1 MKRRIAKMS
10 VGRDL
15 KKGFRM
21 IIILFMFICVFLFF
35 TVADMF
41 LHYRELKNNS
51 FAIVNDISMARSASL
66 CIQNSIY
73 KMCLSEDESQQNQFN
88 AEADEYDMLVQKYL
102 KAIVKLKPEYKANI
116 SEIKK
121 IQQEAFTFRS
131 QAILLSSQNRKQEA
145 IDLLET
151 NFFPKMQNIDDVFL
165 SITDSINNELETYVE
180 SVERLVVILLIASIL
195 MIVVT
200 IVYSVNKGN
209 KLIKSIQIPLE
220 EIGCAMEEV
229 YIGNLEFDLAYHS
242 ENELGKLAE
251 RVRITGEGLKSYIK
265 NIDSVLGE
273 LSQKNFDVKVE
284 MEYKGTFRPIEHSM
298 NEIIYV
304 LHSVM
309 ESIFHTSQMVTSS
322 ASETNLIAKELSD
335 GAVSQAGAIEKL
347 ITYIR
352 TISNDVEQNA
362 GNTSEVYEYSEK
374 VKRTILSSEDK
385 ASSLVETMSEM
396 MQSSQKIYEII
407 SIIEEIAGQTNLLS
421 FNAAIEAARAGSS
434 GTGFSVV
441 ASEIK
446 KLADSTSEAA
456 NRTKDLIHKS
466 NKIVEEGNAKV
477 KELCTSLGYV
487 NGAVDVVS
495 EKSIHVSNASKAQAR
510 TLIDL
515 ETTIQSISDVV
526 QNNLEY
532 AKDVQQNSEN
542 LEQKSN
548 ELSDILKTF
557 QL

>member
-1 MKRRIAKMS
+1 

-15 KKGFRM
+15 KKGFRT
-21 IIILFMFICVFLFF
+21 IIILFLIIYVFLFF
-35 TVADMF
+35 TVTDMY

-51 FAIVNDISMARSASL
+51 FAIVNDISAARSASL

-73 KMCLSEDESQQNQFN
+73 KMCLSEDESQQNEFN

-102 KAIVKLKPEYKANI
+102 KAIIKLKPEYKANI

-165 SITDSINNELETYVE
+165 SITDSINNELESYIN
-180 SVERLVVILLIASIL
+180 SVERLVVVLLISSIL
-195 MIVVT
+195 MIGVT
-200 IVYSVNKGN
+200 IVYSVSKGN
-209 KLIKSIQIPLE
+209 KLIKSIQIPLD
-220 EIGCAMEEV
+220 EIGSAMEQV
-229 YIGNLEFDLAYHS
+229 YNGNLDFDLAYHS
-242 ENELGKLAE
+242 ENELGRLAE

-273 LSQKNFDVKVE
+273 LSQKNFDVKVG

-298 NEIIYV
+298 KEIIYV

-309 ESIFHTSQMVTSS
+309 ESILRTSQMVTCS
-322 ASETNLIAKELSD
+322 ASETNLIAKELSE
-335 GAVSQAGAIEKL
+335 GAVLQASAIEKL

-385 ASSLVETMSEM
+385 ASSLVDTMSEM
-396 MQSSQKIYEII
+396 TQSSQRIYEII

-466 NKIVEEGNAKV
+466 NKIVEEGNVKV
-477 KELCTSLGYV
+477 NELCTSLGYV
-487 NGAVDVVS
+487 NSAVDVVS
-495 EKSIHVSNASKAQAR
+495 EKSIQVSNASKAQAQ
-510 TLIDL
+510 TLIEL
-515 ETTIQSISDVV
+515 KTTIQSISNVV

-542 LEQKSN
+542 LEQKSY